1 MKKNE
6 EEDYYKPIRVGNFS
20 SNNDIE
26 YKSKGDKKTLSVKE
40 YYNKIKPY
48 LKDIINGLKK
58 SGTWKI
64 QLITITINFIS
75 SKDDND
81 EGHVT
86 HSKSGNMEI
95 VISNKS
101 DNLLKNF
108 LNHFIID
115 IKIIWKT

>member
-75 SKDDND
+75 SKNDND
-81 EGHVT
+81 EGHVM
-86 HSKSGNMEI
+86 HSKSDTIEI
-95 VISNKS
+95 MMN
-101 DNLLKNF
+101 DEAN
-108 LNHFIID
+108 
-115 IKIIWKT
+115 